1 MTAQSKRRW
10 SIVSIYATAAAL
22 VGILGYVV
30 RAQDIAYNA
39 MVKPSVEQTVGGMIH
54 DSIAGC
60 KARMEKLELKQCQTD
75 TNILIIKSLLE
86 VMATNDQLLKA
97 QARRSNPTGIR

>member
-10 SIVSIYATAAAL
+10 SIVSISATVAAL
-22 VGILGYVV
+22 VALLGYVV
-30 RAQDIAYNA
+30 RAQDIAYNVVMRPA
-39 MVKPSVEQTVGGMIH
+39 VERTTGPMIH